1 MGADGSEAEKKGRLG
16 RMEVIGPRGSFL
28 TGGWCRPFKSA
39 RLGVPQIG
47 FFGALGGLGPG
58 GGTAAQPQVVGSRGL
73 PNSYLQVRDLCE
85 VGIACDESEVVFH
98 CNGGDPDVVFWNGLS
113 FESQCVLDAAI

>member
-1 MGADGSEAEKKGRLG
+1 
-16 RMEVIGPRGSFL
+16 MEVLGPRESFL
-28 TGGWCRPFKSA
+28 TSGWCRPFNPA
-39 RLGVPQIG
+39 RLGVPQG
-47 FFGALGGLGPG
+47 GFGALGGLGPG
-58 GGTAAQPQVVGSRGL
+58 VGTAAQPQAVRSRGL

-85 VGIACDESEVVFH
+85 VGTACDESEVVFH